1 MKVILLNDVKKVG
14 KKGEIVEVADGYARN
29 FLIKNKQAVEATKK
43 SMEILDHQ
51 NVEKK
56 LHEQE
61 LKAQAQEIAK
71 KLESI
76 MLKFEVKTGKGGRV
90 FGAVSTKQVA
100 EELAKK
106 HGITIDKRKF
116 VNKDGA
122 ESLGVTR
129 LDIELYKDVMGVVS
143 VHLVEKK

>member
-29 FLIKNKQAVEATKK
+29 FQIKNKQAVEATKK

>member
-61 LKAQAQEIAK
+61 LKVQAQEIAK

>member
-56 LHEQE
+56 LQEQE
-61 LKAQAQEIAK
+61 LKAQAQETAK

-106 HGITIDKRKF
+106 HGIIIDKRKF

-129 LDIELYKDVMGVVS
+129 LDIELYKDVKGVVS

>member
-106 HGITIDKRKF
+106 HGITIDNRKF